1 MDSLIYSLNATLP
14 VFLVIVVGYVLK
26 QIGILN
32 DGFVKTANKFNF
44 VVTLPV
50 LLFVD
55 LSTTD
60 IIGDFDITYVLHW
73 LRQWHFSDCG
83 LRQSF

>member
-14 VFLVIVVGYVLK
+14 VLLVIVVGYVLK

-44 VVTLPV
+44 VVTLLCCC
-50 LLFVD
+50 LL
-55 LSTTD
+55 TCQQP
-60 IIGDFDITYVLHW
+60 I
-73 LRQWHFSDCG
+73 
-83 LRQSF
+83 

>member
-32 DGFVKTANKFNF
+32 DGFVKTANKFKLCCDVAG
-44 VVTLPV
+44 VVV
-50 LLFVD
+50 
-55 LSTTD
+55 
-60 IIGDFDITYVLHW
+60 
-73 LRQWHFSDCG
+73 C
-83 LRQSF
+83 

>member
-55 LSTTD
+55 L
-60 IIGDFDITYVLHW
+60 
-73 LRQWHFSDCG
+73 
-83 LRQSF
+83 